1 MNVKQI
7 APECYRP
14 SLASYVL
21 NACVRRVTYVTM
33 LMNLQQHGQT
43 RPH

>member
-7 APECYRP
+7 APECYGP
-14 SLASYVL
+14 SLGSYML
-21 NACVRRVTYVTM
+21 NTCIVRVTYVTM
-33 LMNLQQHGQT
+33 LMSLQQHEQT